1 MALWRVPIS
10 AVAALAGAAF
20 MDNDKINKHALALAV
35 AKHDTICA
43 FVFQALN
50 NNNVSDAD
58 FKQITHE
65 MQKYNELTEFSLK
78 FDEKTKLIWNLRVN
92 ERNFGLIKNRWTRY
106 WWKNN

>member
-1 MALWRVPIS
+1 MAGVPIS

-35 AKHDTICA
+35 AKHDTISA

-65 MQKYNELTEFSLK
+65 MQKYNELTEFTLK
-78 FDEKTKLIWNLRVN
+78 FKEKTKLI
-92 ERNFGLIKNRWTRY
+92 
-106 WWKNN
+106 